1 MLCKWVTEEA
11 DLILNVP
18 RFKVGRIVEK
28 GPGLISTS
36 PAKSSKQ
43 KVNGYVLILLTL
55 RYIKP
60 EIL

>member
-1 MLCKWVTEEA
+1 LYNWVTEEA

-18 RFKVGRIVEK
+18 RFKVGRIVET

-43 KVNGYVLILLTL
+43 MVSKEEVL
-55 RYIKP
+55 
-60 EIL
+60 